1 MLINIGW
8 NAEKNDKLTL
18 ERGVSFED
26 VIIAL
31 DEGRVLDTIP
41 HPNQTKYPGQK
52 IFIVNINEYCYL
64 VPFIETTDQIFL
76 KTMIPDR
83 KATKKYLKKG

>member
-1 MLINIGW
+1 MFINIGW